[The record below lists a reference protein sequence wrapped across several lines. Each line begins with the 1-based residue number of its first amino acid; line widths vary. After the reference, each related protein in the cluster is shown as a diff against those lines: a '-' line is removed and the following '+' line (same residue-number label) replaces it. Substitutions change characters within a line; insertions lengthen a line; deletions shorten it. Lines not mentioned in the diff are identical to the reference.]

1 VRRRRLVA
9 LVVLAALLT
18 VTGLLAG
25 ALLRTEADGA
35 APAPTG
41 AVAGTIAKRTGPR
54 PLPAE
59 VRGVH
64 VTLGLASIPGKLQ
77 EYLDLPGLN
86 TIEVDVKDENGEIGF
101 TPARVP
107 LAQAIG
113 AAKGYYDAERVA
125 AAAHDAGA
133 YLIGRIVVFED
144 PILSE
149 QRPALAVQTADGSV
163 WRNEAGLGWTNPYDR
178 RVWDY
183 NVAIGRAAAR
193 AGFDEIQFDYV
204 RFPSDGDV
212 SSAVFPG
219 AAGRDPGWTIA
230 RFVHYA
236 ARRLRPLGVR
246 VSVDVFGLS
255 AARDLGIG
263 QLPGRLAKYVDAVYP
278 MVYPTHYNDGEYGL
292 AEPSALPGAIV
303 ARSLADFRKRM
314 KGTKAQL
321 IPWLEDFSFNG
332 SVSPDHVRAQITA
345 ARRQGVRGFLL
356 WNAEGVYTPSMLQA
370 GSE

>member
-1 VRRRRLVA
+1 MRRRRVVALVA
-9 LVVLAALLT
+9 LVSVLAAA
-18 VTGLLAG
+18 GFLAG
-25 ALLRTEADGA
+25 ALLRADDDEAA
-35 APAPTG
+35 REATG
-41 AVAGTIAKRTGPR
+41 EVAGTSAKRTGPR

-59 VRGVH
+59 LRGVH
-64 VTLGLASIPGKLQ
+64 VTLALASIPGKLQ
-77 EYLDLPGLN
+77 QYLDLAGLN
-86 TIEVDVKDENGEIGF
+86 TIQVDIKDENGEIGF
-101 TPARVP
+101 TPAGVP
-107 LAQAIG
+107 LAEAIG
-113 AAKGYYDAERVA
+113 AAKGYYDPGRVA
-125 AAAHDAGA
+125 DAAHDAGS

-149 QRPALAVQTADGSV
+149 RRPALAVRTTGGGV
-163 WRNEAGLGWTNPYDR
+163 WRSSAGLGWTNPYDR
-178 RVWDY
+178 RVWEY

-219 AAGRDPGWTIA
+219 AGGRDPGWTTA
-230 RFVHYA
+230 RFVHFA
-236 ARRLRPLGVR
+236 AGRLRPLGVR

-263 QLPGRLAKYVDAVYP
+263 QIPGRLAKYVDAVYP

-321 IPWLEDFSFNG
+321 IPWLEDFSFSG

-345 ARRQGVRGFLL
+345 ARRQGVKGFLL
-356 WNAEGVYTPSMLQA
+356 WNPAGVYTPGMLQA